1 MINEARY
8 FFSIKKPSNFLSG
21 GSFFTKFEIFTNLM
35 SFTQE
40 QRSLFKRN
48 IEFYLSNLPNN
59 LHQKNTLDFTI
70 KITNLL
76 EIKGLAVNN
85 LSEDITAKIQAE
97 INQGIGKILQD
108 LLFYNPDEFE
118 LSLKDYIEYL
128 IEKRG
133 K

>member
-1 MINEARY
+1 
-8 FFSIKKPSNFLSG
+8 
-21 GSFFTKFEIFTNLM
+21 M

-48 IEFYLSNLPNN
+48 MEFYLSSLPNN

-76 EIKGLAVNN
+76 EIKELRVNN
-85 LSEDITAKIQAE
+85 LPEEVTAKIQAE
-97 INQGIGKILQD
+97 INQGIGNILQD

-118 LSLKDYIEYL
+118 LSLKDYIEFL